1 MGFGVCSRILPGGV
15 SINEWLL
22 NISTLLYVIALIG
35 ASTYLPRYAV
45 SLGANEASVSLLASS
60 YAATSI
66 PLRLVVGVLSDK
78 GYAKV
83 IMISGSILGSIA
95 CLLYMVSSSLEPI
108 YMGRLIHGASVALF
122 IPASLYSASI
132 SGEMASRAILWRS
145 LMWSLGFIVGPSV
158 FGVAL
163 SIGSWG
169 LVYIL
174 AIVFSIASAGI
185 SVSYRLPRI
194 YARPREK
201 GGGLLSASFT
211 LASASL
217 FFYVV
222 GYQSISY
229 FLPALHEVRGLSAFE
244 TAMFFTLMAITSLAS
259 RLALIALRKPD
270 PWATA
275 ITGSIASIAGYMLI
289 ASNPEGSIAIISA
302 TIAGAGM
309 GLLFPSLQIISLL
322 GVPEHRRGAASSIY
336 TAMFD
341 LGALI
346 GPPTIITISG
356 GYRNAIETSTIAVTV
371 TAPLILAIKLIG
383 SLNTRSESKIAR
395 YE

>member
-1 MGFGVCSRILPGGV
+1 
-15 SINEWLL
+15 
-22 NISTLLYVIALIG
+22 VIALIG

-45 SLGANEASVSLLASS
+45 SLGASESSVSLLASS
-60 YAATSI
+60 YAAASI
-66 PLRLVVGVLSDK
+66 PLRLVVGLLSDK
-78 GYAKV
+78 GYAKILMV
-83 IMISGSILGSIA
+83 FGSILGSIA
-95 CLLYMVSSSLEPI
+95 CLLYMVSNSLEPI
-108 YMGRLIHGASVALF
+108 YIGRLVHGVSVALF

-132 SGEMASRAILWRS
+132 SGGMASRAILWRS
-145 LMWSLGFIVGPSV
+145 LMWGLGSIVGPSV
-158 FGVAL
+158 FGAAL

-169 LVYIL
+169 LVYTL

-185 SVSYRLPRI
+185 SISYRLPRI
-194 YARPREK
+194 YAKPREK
-201 GGGLLSASFT
+201 GGGLLSAPFT

-217 FFYVV
+217 FFYVA

-259 RLALIALRKPD
+259 RLALIAVREPD

-322 GVPEHRRGAASSIY
+322 GVPEHKRGAASSIY

-341 LGALI
+341 LGALV
-346 GPPTIITISG
+346 GPSTIITISG
-356 GYRNAIETSTIAVTV
+356 GYRNAIEISAIAVTI

-383 SLNTRSESKIAR
+383 SQKTRDMSRASIE
-395 YE
+395 

>member
-1 MGFGVCSRILPGGV
+1 MGFGVYSRILPGGV

-35 ASTYLPRYAV
+35 TSTYLPRYAV
-45 SLGANEASVSLLASS
+45 FLGASEASVSLLASS
-60 YAATSI
+60 YAAASI

-78 GYAKV
+78 GYAKILMV
-83 IMISGSILGSIA
+83 SGSILGSIA

-108 YMGRLIHGASVALF
+108 YIGRLVQGVSVALF

-132 SGEMASRAILWRS
+132 SGGIASRAILWRS
-145 LMWSLGFIVGPSV
+145 LMWGLGSIVGPSV
-158 FGVAL
+158 FGAAL
-163 SIGSWG
+163 STGSWG
-169 LVYIL
+169 LVYTL
-174 AIVFSIASAGI
+174 AIIFSIGSAGI
-185 SVSYRLPRI
+185 SVFYRLPRI
-194 YARPREK
+194 YVKYSEK
-201 GGGLLSASFT
+201 GGGLLSAQFT

-259 RLALIALRKPD
+259 RLALIAVREPE

-275 ITGSIASIAGYMLI
+275 ITGSMASIAGYMLI

-302 TIAGAGM
+302 AIAGAGM

-322 GVPEHRRGAASSIY
+322 GVPEHRRGTASSIY

-356 GYRNAIETSTIAVTV
+356 GYRNAIETSATAVLI

-383 SLNTRSESKIAR
+383 SQKTRDMSRASIE
-395 YE
+395 

>member
-1 MGFGVCSRILPGGV
+1 MK
-15 SINEWLL
+15 EHK
-22 NISTLLYVIALIG
+22 
-35 ASTYLPRYAV
+35 
-45 SLGANEASVSLLASS
+45 
-60 YAATSI
+60 SI
-66 PLRLVVGVLSDK
+66 PTTIKKDTALRLVVGLLSDK
-78 GYAKV
+78 GYAKILMV
-83 IMISGSILGSIA
+83 FGSILGSIA
-95 CLLYMVSSSLEPI
+95 CLLYMVSNSLEPI
-108 YMGRLIHGASVALF
+108 YIGRLVHGVSVALF

-132 SGEMASRAILWRS
+132 SGGMASRAILWRS
-145 LMWSLGFIVGPSV
+145 LMWGLGSIVGPSV
-158 FGVAL
+158 FGAAL

-169 LVYIL
+169 LVYTL

-185 SVSYRLPRI
+185 SISYRLPRI
-194 YARPREK
+194 YAKPREK
-201 GGGLLSASFT
+201 GGGLLSAPFT
-211 LASASL
+211 LASVSL
-217 FFYVV
+217 FFYVA

-259 RLALIALRKPD
+259 RLALIAVREPE

-275 ITGSIASIAGYMLI
+275 ITGSMASIAGYMLI

-302 TIAGAGM
+302 AIAGAGM

-322 GVPEHRRGAASSIY
+322 GVPEHKRGAASSIY

-341 LGALI
+341 LGALV

-356 GYRNAIETSTIAVTV
+356 GYRNAIEISAIAVTI

-383 SLNTRSESKIAR
+383 SQKTRDMSRASIEER
-395 YE
+395 